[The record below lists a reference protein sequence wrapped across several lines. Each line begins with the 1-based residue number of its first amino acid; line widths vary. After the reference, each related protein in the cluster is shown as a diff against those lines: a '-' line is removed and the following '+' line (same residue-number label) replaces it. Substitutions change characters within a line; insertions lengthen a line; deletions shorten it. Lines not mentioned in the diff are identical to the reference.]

1 MAYRVIKNFL
11 DLEDGN
17 HRYTVGDTYPRSG
30 LAPTKERI
38 QFLLSYQN
46 LLHEP
51 VIEEVDDFEGA
62 LNKPVEQGTDKAED
76 AAEGVKKAVNA
87 VSEDDAKEYK
97 PKRTRRS
104 KTANKE

>member
-1 MAYRVIKNFL
+1 MYKVIHEFL
-11 DLEDGN
+11 DLEDSSY
-17 HRYTVGDTYPRSG
+17 HYHVGDEYPRHG
-30 LAPTKERI
+30 VAPTKERI
-38 QFLLSYQN
+38 VFLLSNQN

-62 LNKPVEQGTDKAED
+62 LNKPVEQGTDKD
-76 AAEGVKKAVNA
+76 AAEGVKRAVKAV
-87 VSEDDAKEYK
+87 SDGDAKEYK

>member
-30 LAPTKERI
+30 LAPTKERR
-38 QFLLSYQN
+38 QFLLSNQN

-62 LNKPVEQGTDKAED
+62 LNEPVEQGTDED

-87 VSEDDAKEYK
+87 VSYGDAKEYK